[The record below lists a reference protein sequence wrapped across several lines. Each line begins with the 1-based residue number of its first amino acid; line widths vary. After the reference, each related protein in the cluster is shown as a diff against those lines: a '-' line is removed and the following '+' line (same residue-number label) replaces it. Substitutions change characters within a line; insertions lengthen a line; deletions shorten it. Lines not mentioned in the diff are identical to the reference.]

1 MDHCFK
7 SGVEMATWLESFPEV
22 EKVLYPALPS
32 DANHQLWKRDFTGA
46 AGLFSMILD
55 KKYSNE
61 ALARMLDKLHY
72 YGMGYSWGG
81 YESLIMPVDATS
93 VRTATKWPYSDKTCL
108 RINVGLE
115 DLVDL
120 KADLEEGFK
129 RLKQK

>member
-1 MDHCFK
+1 M
-7 SGVEMATWLESFPEV
+7 
-22 EKVLYPALPS
+22 
-32 DANHQLWKRDFTGA
+32 
-46 AGLFSMILD
+46 
-55 KKYSNE
+55 
-61 ALARMLDKLHY
+61 
-72 YGMGYSWGG
+72 
-81 YESLIMPVDATS
+81 IMPVDATS